1 MKKVILLI
9 IAVIMIAV
17 AAFGE
22 DDDSTPY
29 MPFPEPKPQTQSSPA
44 PAKKSATKKKKAPAK
59 KKTVKKQTP
68 KKASKPKAPAR
79 PSSLEQGIEL
89 MKQERYEKAKPY
101 LLKAIQ
107 EDRNDPNAWYWY
119 GVYHEKT
126 GGFYQAQYFYTK
138 AVTIDPA
145 FEPLSRVVYYPE
157 DSEKTPLWDPKRPA
171 RVYPV
176 EVAAVP
182 QNRSSFPTAPNDPE
196 LPRVPVYTPP
206 EPGSSPLDGDAWS
219 PAVYV
224 PPRPEE
230 VETEGEISPVYL
242 PPEAASIVAQERST
256 LEVPMSQYEE
266 DYTTYTR
273 RPLNYDDTVR
283 ADKPLYTPPKPGEKV
298 PAAPKQS
305 VQAKKAPAKTQETS
319 SQRKASV
326 PDTRIVRQDSKK
338 AKAKPATTTTTR
350 VQRQQPQRRRAT
362 ASRDVRPQTTQQVQ
376 PKAPAKAPEPI
387 TLPPQQETRPAPQQQ
402 YLPPVGQYAPDPGT
416 ISETPIPP
424 VGQGSQY

>member
-1 MKKVILLI
+1 
-9 IAVIMIAV
+9 
-17 AAFGE
+17 
-22 DDDSTPY
+22 
-29 MPFPEPKPQTQSSPA
+29 MPFPEPKPQTQSEPTKKTA
-44 PAKKSATKKKKAPAK
+44 PKKKAPAK
-59 KKTVKKQTP
+59 KKTVKKTTTT
-68 KKASKPKAPAR
+68 KKAAAKPKAPAR

-89 MKQERYEKAKPY
+89 MRQERYENAKPY

-126 GGFYQAQYFYTK
+126 GGFYQAQYFYSK
-138 AVTIDPA
+138 AITIDPA

-230 VETEGEISPVYL
+230 VQTEGEMSPVYL
-242 PPEAASIVAQERST
+242 PPEPASIVAQERPT
-256 LEVPMSQYEE
+256 LEVPMSQYEG

-283 ADKPLYTPPKPGEKV
+283 ADKPLYNPPKPGEKAPV
-298 PAAPKQS
+298 VPKQS

-319 SQRKASV
+319 SQRKAAV
-326 PDTRIVRQDSKK
+326 PDTRIVRQNTK
-338 AKAKPATTTTTR
+338 AKTKSAPASTTTTR
-350 VQRQQPQRRRAT
+350 VQRQQPTRRNRT

-376 PKAPAKAPEPI
+376 PVTPPQPATRTPEPV
-387 TLPPQQETRPAPQQQ
+387 TLPPEPETRPAPQTQ

-424 VGQGSQY
+424 VGQGNQ